1 MKKTVICTPMAPS
14 LTLSEGPVLS
24 LLDPGNDI
32 RILQGGYSALVLSS
46 LTGEEWNRILR
57 DYPQLLDITDDRGD
71 TVFGIEFDNEG
82 PGCVMDDHV
91 VFGNVV
97 TDDGYATATVL
108 LQPETDTNPGQLLLD
123 KLGTGLNRLA
133 ETEQMALAVLYGP
146 GTIPRSIRHRIVRL

>member
-14 LTLSEGPVLS
+14 LTLSEGSALP
-24 LLDPGNDI
+24 LLDAGNDI

-46 LTGEEWNRILR
+46 LTGEEWNQILR
-57 DYPQLLDITDDRGD
+57 DYPQLLGITNDRGEP
-71 TVFGIEFDNEG
+71 VFSIGFDNEG

-97 TDDGYATATVL
+97 TDDGYATATIL
-108 LQPETDTNPGQLLLD
+108 LQPEEDTNPGQLLLD

-146 GTIPRSIRHRIVRL
+146 GKIQRNIRHRIVRL

>member
-1 MKKTVICTPMAPS
+1 MKKTVICTPMAPA
-14 LTLSEGPVLS
+14 LTLSEESALS
-24 LLDPGNDI
+24 LLDSGNDI

-57 DYPQLLDITDDRGD
+57 NYPQLLDITDDRGEA
-71 TVFGIEFDNEG
+71 VFGIEFDNEG
-82 PGCVMDDHV
+82 PGSVLDDRV
-91 VFGNVV
+91 VFGHVV

-133 ETEQMALAVLYGP
+133 EVEQMALAVLYGP
-146 GTIPRSIRHRIVRL
+146 GKIPRNIRHRIVRL